1 MFLAALFTTARQENI
16 RVQSQMN
23 KQIHTHT
30 YMEYYIAKKTI
41 YTMGYYSAK
50 KGNPASF
57 ERVKDKYLT
66 ILFICGIE
74 KQNKNK

>member
-1 MFLAALFTTARQENI
+1 
-16 RVQSQMN
+16 
-23 KQIHTHT
+23 
-30 YMEYYIAKKTI
+30 
-41 YTMGYYSAK
+41 MGYYSAK

-74 KQNKNK
+74 KQNKKKQIIARNKLTEKEIRLVVNRGKGWEEERE